1 MTPVTPSPANASGP
15 DVSGQPVSGQNV
27 SGRRVAVLGALPV
40 ALIVAGVALAGCND
54 DGRTMRPPRPDQNAS
69 VSTTSEP
76 PVETPGFG
84 TEFPITLPPTAA
96 PTTSPDTS
104 SPDTTVPSSD
114 VVTDP
119 SVAPTLPAEGLGALT
134 AWADGAEIPVRHT
147 CDDVNVAPALEWTAA
162 PEETVEIA
170 VTMTDD
176 DAPGYV
182 HWAMTGIDPLSTS
195 LAEGQIPEFALLG
208 RNSAGELGYTGP
220 CPPAG
225 ESHTY
230 VLTLHIHHAP
240 PDTVDRAPGA
250 EMITAIEDVTLAST
264 AVAGIYSRA

>member
-15 DVSGQPVSGQNV
+15 NV
-27 SGRRVAVLGALPV
+27 SGRRVGVLGALPV

-84 TEFPITLPPTAA
+84 TEFPATLPPTVPATA
-96 PTTSPDTS
+96 PPTTAEPTTSLDT
-104 SPDTTVPSSD
+104 DTTTGSTVP
-114 VVTDP
+114 
-119 SVAPTLPAEGLGALT
+119 ATLPAEGLGALT
-134 AWADGAEIPVRHT
+134 VWADGDEIPVRHT

-225 ESHTY
+225 ETHTY
-230 VLTLHIHHAP
+230 VLTVHFLDAP
-240 PDTVDRAPGA
+240 ADTVDGAAGA
-250 EMITAIEDVTLAST
+250 EMIAAIEEVTLAST

>member
-1 MTPVTPSPANASGP
+1 MTPVSRTP
-15 DVSGQPVSGQNV
+15 
-27 SGRRVAVLGALPV
+27 SGRRVAVLGALPAV
-40 ALIVAGVALAGCND
+40 LLVVGVALTGCND

-84 TEFPITLPPTAA
+84 TEFPATLPPTLPPTVPTTAPPTTA
-96 PTTSPDTS
+96 EPTTSLDT
-104 SPDTTVPSSD
+104 DTTPGSTVP
-114 VVTDP
+114 
-119 SVAPTLPAEGLGALT
+119 ATLPAEGLGALT
-134 AWADGAEIPVRHT
+134 TWADGGEIPVRHT

-208 RNSAGELGYTGP
+208 QNSAGELGYTGP

-225 ESHTY
+225 QTHTY
-230 VLTLHIHHAP
+230 VLTVHFLDAP
-240 PDTVDRAPGA
+240 ADTVDGAPGA
-250 EMITAIEDVTLAST
+250 EMIAAIEDVTLAST